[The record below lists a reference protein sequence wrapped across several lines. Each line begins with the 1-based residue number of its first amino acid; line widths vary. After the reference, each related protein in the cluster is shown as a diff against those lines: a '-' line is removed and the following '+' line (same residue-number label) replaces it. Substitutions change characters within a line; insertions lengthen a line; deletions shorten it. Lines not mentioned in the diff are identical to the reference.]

1 MLPEPIFFGLVHMYG
16 LMIAI
21 GILGTFITLTLGGK
35 KLGINEKFLDFTF
48 FLGIGAVAYAL
59 YYLKKNNPNKA
70 HH

>member
-1 MLPEPIFFGLVHMYG
+1 MADAKTQETSMDFF
-16 LMIAI
+16 
-21 GILGTFITLTLGGK
+21 F
-35 KLGINEKFLDFTF
+35 F